1 MKKTLA
7 LILTLALSLAALTG
21 CGSKT
26 ETPADTNT
34 DSSAQ
39 TEAPA
44 ETTLS
49 GSVSTNGS
57 TSMEKVIG
65 TLSEQFMTDNSG
77 VTVTYDPTGSGAGI
91 EAAGNGSA
99 DIGLSSRALKD
110 EEKAGGLTE
119 TVVAL
124 DGIAVIVNA
133 NSKVED
139 LTVEQIAKIF
149 TGEITDWSEVGGD
162 AGTISCIGREAG
174 SGTGIEAAANGT
186 ADIGLSS
193 RALTEEETA
202 SGLVGT
208 EVALDGI
215 AVIVNA
221 DSPVADLS
229 VEQIAQI
236 FTGEI
241 TNWSELGGADAEI
254 AVFGREAGSG
264 TRDGFES
271 ITGTEEACVY
281 QNEYT
286 STGEVVAGVAS
297 NPNAIGYASLSA
309 VDESVV
315 AVEVNGVAPSEA
327 TVADGTYEI
336 QRPFVMVTK
345 EGTQLS
351 EAAQAFLDFAM
362 SADAAEIIA
371 VAGAVS
377 ANA

>member
-44 ETTLS
+44 ALS

-65 TLSEQFMTDNSG
+65 ALSEQFMADNSG

-91 EAAGNGSA
+91 EAASNGSA
-99 DIGLSSRALKD
+99 DIGLASRALKD

-119 TVVAL
+119 TIVAL

-133 NSKVED
+133 DSKVEN
-139 LTVEQIAKIF
+139 LTVEQIGKIF

-174 SGTGIEAAANGT
+174 SGT
-186 ADIGLSS
+186 
-193 RALTEEETA
+193 
-202 SGLVGT
+202 
-208 EVALDGI
+208 
-215 AVIVNA
+215 
-221 DSPVADLS
+221 
-229 VEQIAQI
+229 
-236 FTGEI
+236 
-241 TNWSELGGADAEI
+241 
-254 AVFGREAGSG
+254 
-264 TRDGFES
+264 RDGFES
-271 ITGTEEACVY
+271 ITDTKDSCKLDQEL
-281 QNEYT
+281 T
-286 STGEVVAGVAS
+286 STGGVIEAVAG

-309 VDESVV
+309 VEGKSTVKALTV
-315 AVEVNGVAPSEA
+315 GGVACTEA
-327 TVADGTYEI
+327 TVLDGSYEI
-336 QRPFVMVTK
+336 QRPFVLVTK
-345 EGTQLS
+345 QGVTLS
-351 EAAQAFLDFAM
+351 AAAQAFFDFATS
-362 SADAAEIIA
+362 SAASDLIKN
-371 VAGAVS
+371 AGAVPV
-377 ANA
+377 AK

>member
-7 LILTLALSLAALTG
+7 LILPLALSLAALTG

-44 ETTLS
+44 ALS

-65 TLSEQFMTDNSG
+65 ALSEQFMADNSG

-91 EAAGNGSA
+91 EAASNGSA
-99 DIGLSSRALKD
+99 DIGLASRALKD

-174 SGTGIEAAANGT
+174 SGT
-186 ADIGLSS
+186 
-193 RALTEEETA
+193 
-202 SGLVGT
+202 
-208 EVALDGI
+208 
-215 AVIVNA
+215 
-221 DSPVADLS
+221 
-229 VEQIAQI
+229 
-236 FTGEI
+236 
-241 TNWSELGGADAEI
+241 
-254 AVFGREAGSG
+254 
-264 TRDGFES
+264 RDGFES
-271 ITGTEEACVY
+271 ITDTKDACKLD
-281 QNEYT
+281 QELT
-286 STGEVVAGVAS
+286 STGAVIESVRN

-309 VDESVV
+309 VEGQDGVK
-315 AVEVNGVAPSEA
+315 AITVNGVECSEE
-327 TVADGTYEI
+327 TVLDGSYEI
-336 QRPFVMVTK
+336 QRPFVLVTK
-345 EGTQLS
+345 EGAELS
-351 EAAQAFLDFAM
+351 PAAQAFFDWAL
-362 SADAAEIIA
+362 SADASDLIRS
-371 VAGAVS
+371 AGAVPK
-377 ANA
+377 A

>member
-44 ETTLS
+44 ALS

-65 TLSEQFMTDNSG
+65 ALSEQFMTDNSG

-91 EAAGNGSA
+91 EAASNGSA
-99 DIGLSSRALKD
+99 DIGLASRALKD

-119 TVVAL
+119 TIVAL

-133 NSKVED
+133 DSKVEN
-139 LTVEQIAKIF
+139 LTVEQIGKIF

-174 SGTGIEAAANGT
+174 SGT
-186 ADIGLSS
+186 
-193 RALTEEETA
+193 
-202 SGLVGT
+202 
-208 EVALDGI
+208 
-215 AVIVNA
+215 
-221 DSPVADLS
+221 
-229 VEQIAQI
+229 
-236 FTGEI
+236 
-241 TNWSELGGADAEI
+241 
-254 AVFGREAGSG
+254 
-264 TRDGFES
+264 RDGFES
-271 ITGTEEACVY
+271 ITGTKDACKLD
-281 QNEYT
+281 QELT
-286 STGEVVAGVAS
+286 STGGVIEAVAG

-309 VDESVV
+309 VEGKNTVK
-315 AVEVNGVAPSEA
+315 AVTVGGVACTEA
-327 TVADGTYEI
+327 TVLDGSYAI
-336 QRPFVMVTK
+336 QRPFVLVTK
-345 EGTQLS
+345 TGETLS
-351 EAAQAFLDFAM
+351 DAAQAFFDYAT
-362 SADAAEIIA
+362 STAANDLIKT
-371 VAGAVS
+371 AGAVPV
-377 ANA
+377 AK

>member
-44 ETTLS
+44 ALS

-65 TLSEQFMTDNSG
+65 ALSEQFMADNSG

-91 EAAGNGSA
+91 EAASNGSA
-99 DIGLSSRALKD
+99 DIGLASRALKD

-133 NSKVED
+133 DSKVAD
-139 LTVEQIAKIF
+139 LTVEQIGKIF

-174 SGTGIEAAANGT
+174 SGT
-186 ADIGLSS
+186 
-193 RALTEEETA
+193 
-202 SGLVGT
+202 
-208 EVALDGI
+208 
-215 AVIVNA
+215 
-221 DSPVADLS
+221 
-229 VEQIAQI
+229 
-236 FTGEI
+236 
-241 TNWSELGGADAEI
+241 
-254 AVFGREAGSG
+254 
-264 TRDGFES
+264 RDGFES
-271 ITGTEEACVY
+271 ITGTKDSCKLDQEL
-281 QNEYT
+281 T
-286 STGEVVAGVAS
+286 STGGVIEAVAG

-309 VDESVV
+309 VEGKNTVK
-315 AVEVNGVAPSEA
+315 AVTVGGVACTEA
-327 TVADGTYEI
+327 TVLDGSYAI
-336 QRPFVMVTK
+336 QRPFVLVIKTG
-345 EGTQLS
+345 ENLS
-351 EAAQAFLDFAM
+351 PAAQAFFDYATS
-362 SADAAEIIA
+362 SAASQLIKA
-371 VAGAVS
+371 AGAVPV
-377 ANA
+377 AK

>member
-44 ETTLS
+44 ALS

-65 TLSEQFMTDNSG
+65 ALSEQFMADNSG

-91 EAAGNGSA
+91 EAASNGSA
-99 DIGLSSRALKD
+99 DIGLASRALKD

-133 NSKVED
+133 DSKVAD
-139 LTVEQIAKIF
+139 LTVEQIGKIF

-174 SGTGIEAAANGT
+174 SGT
-186 ADIGLSS
+186 
-193 RALTEEETA
+193 
-202 SGLVGT
+202 
-208 EVALDGI
+208 
-215 AVIVNA
+215 
-221 DSPVADLS
+221 
-229 VEQIAQI
+229 
-236 FTGEI
+236 
-241 TNWSELGGADAEI
+241 
-254 AVFGREAGSG
+254 
-264 TRDGFES
+264 RDGFES
-271 ITGTEEACVY
+271 ITGTKDACKLD
-281 QNEYT
+281 QELT
-286 STGEVVAGVAS
+286 STGGVIEAVAG

-309 VDESVV
+309 VEGKNTVK
-315 AVEVNGVAPSEA
+315 AVTVGGVACTEA
-327 TVADGTYEI
+327 TVLDGSYAI
-336 QRPFVMVTK
+336 QRPFVLVTK
-345 EGTQLS
+345 TGENLS
-351 EAAQAFLDFAM
+351 PAAQAFFDYAIS
-362 SADAAEIIA
+362 SAASQLIKA
-371 VAGAVS
+371 AGAVPV
-377 ANA
+377 AK